1 MKNPFRKKKQR
12 PSAAIHESTPK
23 QPSKQP
29 KARVSK
35 MSLKQKLLIWFTLLG
50 VIPAVTIAS
59 IIYITSENALEEKV
73 QDLSEE
79 ISGQVGENLDQRL
92 DQVYDLSMRPFTDG
106 EVYEQMVAN
115 YDRMEQIDVFTARRE
130 VTDYFNSIRNS
141 TDYLDEMFFYRQ
153 MDGEVIGRVRGQ
165 DMTENPFPEG
175 VEEALEDSTFH
186 WHSDFDEDGSL
197 QVVLYRSVNQG
208 ILGLELSPAM
218 FDNVLGRE
226 RNPAEEELE
235 RTLFIANND
244 GTIIRSNDHA
254 IEQTMGEEAVQ
265 EDVIMST
272 IELEN
277 EWHAVVSTPRSVVMA
292 EMNTIMYFV
301 IGLVAAFIIAAVIVA
316 FFVTNS
322 VTRPIYRMI
331 GLMKQAEEGDLTVR
345 TRETGKNELGQLGS
359 SFNHMLDNVSLII
372 SENKSMSKI
381 ARENTEQMKRISDQS
396 SHTAE
401 QIASSIQEVANGAM
415 EQVNYAEHTGREMD
429 ELSKEMKR
437 MEEMVSRVSEVANHT
452 KESSAT
458 SLGHMNE
465 LTAKN
470 EDVGQNI
477 AQIKSTIEQLSADVE
492 GIRGV
497 VSIIDGISD
506 QTNLLALNASI
517 EAARAGEAGKG
528 FAVVAD
534 EVRKLAEQSK
544 QSTDQIDKIVHTIL
558 GQTKE
563 SVTLVTESVKRFDEQ
578 TTAVEETKSSF
589 DDIIADTEDTFTAVA
604 SIESSIS
611 NMNSMKEKVEKA
623 INDMAEITETTSAST
638 EEVSATTEEQF
649 AAAEELGKLSDD
661 LEETMLDLESVINRF
676 KVEESEATA
685 PEAIDEDEASGDDF
699 TGSSEQTKEDAD
711 EVEPSDQ
718 DTDEDAE
725 AYIEPTGT
733 EGGTS
738 R

>member
-1 MKNPFRKKKQR
+1 
-12 PSAAIHESTPK
+12 
-23 QPSKQP
+23 
-29 KARVSK
+29 

-59 IIYITSENALEEKV
+59 VIYITSASALEEKV
-73 QDLSEE
+73 QELSEE
-79 ISGQVGENLDQRL
+79 ISDQVGENLNQSL
-92 DQVYDLSMRPFTDG
+92 DQVYALSMRPFTDE

-115 YDRMEQIDVFTARRE
+115 YDNMEQMDVFTARRE
-130 VTDYFNSIRNS
+130 VTDYFSSLRNS

-153 MDGEVIGRVRGQ
+153 LDGEVIGRVRGQ
-165 DMTENPFPEG
+165 DMSENPFPEG
-175 VEEALEDSTFH
+175 VEEALESSTFH
-186 WHSDFDEDGSL
+186 WHTDFDEDGSL
-197 QVVLYRSVNQG
+197 QIVLYRSVNQG
-208 ILGLELSPAM
+208 ILGLELSPDM
-218 FDNVLGRE
+218 FDDVLGRD
-226 RNPAEEELE
+226 RSASEEELE
-235 RTLFIANND
+235 RMLFIANTD
-244 GTIIRSNDHA
+244 GTIIRSNDHE
-254 IEQTMGEEAVQ
+254 IEQAMGEEVVQ
-265 EDVIMST
+265 EDVIMSN

-292 EMNTIMYFV
+292 EMNTMMYFV
-301 IGLVAAFIIAAVIVA
+301 IGIVAAFIIGAVIVA

-322 VTRPIYRMI
+322 VTRPIYSMI
-331 GLMKQAEEGDLTVR
+331 GLMKQAEDGDLTVR
-345 TRETGKNELGQLGS
+345 THETGKNELGQLGT

-381 ARENTEQMKRISDQS
+381 ARENTEQMKRIADQS

-429 ELSKEMKR
+429 ELSQEIKR
-437 MEEMVSRVSEVANHT
+437 MGDAVSRVSEVANNT
-452 KESSAT
+452 KDSSAN

-477 AQIKSTIEQLSADVE
+477 AEIKSTIEKLSTDVE

-544 QSTDQIDKIVHTIL
+544 QSTDKIDKIVHTIL

-563 SVTLVTESVKRFDEQ
+563 SVQLVTESVKLFEEQ
-578 TTAVEETKSSF
+578 TTSVEETKSSF
-589 DDIIADTEDTFTAVA
+589 DEIITDTEDTFKALA
-604 SIESSIS
+604 SIESSIG
-611 NMNSMKEKVEKA
+611 NMNSMKDKVEKA

-638 EEVSATTEEQF
+638 EEVSATTQEQF
-649 AAAEELGKLSDD
+649 AAAEELGKLSDV
-661 LEETMLDLESVINRF
+661 LEETMLDLENVINRF

-685 PEAIDEDEASGDDF
+685 PEFIEEDDAQNDDF
-699 TGSSEQTKEDAD
+699 TDSGEETTEDAD
-711 EVEPSDQ
+711 EREPSDQ
-718 DTDEDAE
+718 EADEDTQE
-725 AYIEPTGT
+725 YIQPTGT
-733 EGGTS
+733 EGKNS